1 MTEKFD
7 NINNPK
13 HYQVYPEYN
22 LEAIDIINKLCS
34 LNAQML
40 QDYQFSYYAQLL
52 QYLFRFGRKNGLEDL
67 KKAKFYLDRLISDI
81 EFRENE
87 SNKQL
92 CLDLKGDCDD
102 ENFHK

>member
-7 NINNPK
+7 NVNNPN
-13 HYQVYPEYN
+13 HYQLYPEYN
-22 LEAIDIINKLCS
+22 LEAIDVINKLCS

-81 EFRENE
+81 ELRRAEL
-87 SNKQL
+87 KGQL
-92 CLDLKGDCDD
+92 CLDLKGDCVD
-102 ENFHK
+102 EDFGQ